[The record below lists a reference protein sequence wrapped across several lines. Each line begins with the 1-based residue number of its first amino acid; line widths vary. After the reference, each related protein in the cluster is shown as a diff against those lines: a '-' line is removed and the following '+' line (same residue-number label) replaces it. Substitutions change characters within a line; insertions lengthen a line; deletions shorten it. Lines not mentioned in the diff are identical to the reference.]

1 MTRADLLNRLQRVQ
15 DAPQLK
21 GRDVRSISAIL
32 SMDALL
38 KHVEVCEAAAGRS
51 H

>member
-1 MTRADLLNRLQRVQ
+1 MTRSDLLKRLQEVQ

-21 GRDVRSISAIL
+21 GRDVRSITAIL

-38 KHVEVCEAAAGRS
+38 KHVETCEATARK

>member
-1 MTRADLLNRLQRVQ
+1 MTRADLLKRLQTVQ

-38 KHVEVCEAAAGRS
+38 KHVEVCEEKARRPN
-51 H
+51 

>member
-1 MTRADLLNRLQRVQ
+1 MTRADLLKRLQNVQ
-15 DAPQLK
+15 HAPQLK

-38 KHVEVCEAAAGRS
+38 KHVEVCEEKARRPN
-51 H
+51 

>member
-1 MTRADLLNRLQRVQ
+1 MTRSDLLKRLQHVQ

-21 GRDVRSISAIL
+21 GRDVRSITAIL
-32 SMDALL
+32 SMDALK
-38 KHVEVCEAAAGRS
+38 KHVEVCEAAAARP